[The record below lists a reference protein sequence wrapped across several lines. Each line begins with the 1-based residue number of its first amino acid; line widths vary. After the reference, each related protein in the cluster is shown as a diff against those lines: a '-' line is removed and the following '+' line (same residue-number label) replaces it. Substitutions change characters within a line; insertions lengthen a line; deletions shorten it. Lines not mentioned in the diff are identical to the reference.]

1 VYGRRYAG
9 RELRF
14 EASGGLLHSA
24 LVMRDKETGSYWP
37 IMTGA
42 AITGE
47 YKGTRLEEL
56 PVGVKVEWRDW
67 VAAHPETRVLS
78 VGGVE
83 HVENNPYDN
92 YMGSGSGFQ
101 EAEAR
106 DRRLPTKAPVY
117 AFQLDGAKYAVP
129 FRAFTEG
136 GVFEAGGRSIFLF
149 RPPGVAL
156 YYSTRAFS
164 APSGGF
170 ERRGDGWY
178 DRASGARFEPRSGEF
193 AGGQGARPARLEG
206 FDTFWYIWSL
216 THPGTMLLGQVPARR

>member
-1 VYGRRYAG
+1 MYGRRYAG

-42 AITGE
+42 AAAGE
-47 YKGTRLEEL
+47 LKGTPLQEL
-56 PVGVKVEWRDW
+56 PVGVRMAWRDW
-67 VAAHPETRVLS
+67 VRLHPDTLVLS
-78 VGGVE
+78 VDGVE
-83 HVENNPYDN
+83 HVEDNPYDQ
-92 YMGSGSGFQ
+92 YLASVSGFR
-101 EAEAR
+101 ETSAK
-106 DRRLPTKAPVY
+106 DKRLPTKEPVY
-117 AFQLDGAKYAVP
+117 AFQLGVAKYAVP
-129 FRAFTEG
+129 LRAFSEG
-136 GVFEAGGRSIFLF
+136 GVFEAGGRSIFLY
-149 RPPGVAL
+149 RPRGASL

-193 AGGQGARPARLEG
+193 AAGPGARPARLEG

-216 THPGTMLLGQVPARR
+216 THPETVLLHAPTARR